1 MQRAVLSELERY
13 DDRGKFYRTEVFKS
27 ERTRTL
33 LLCLAPGQSVP
44 PHRHE
49 GYDVLLE
56 PLRGEAEITLDGE
69 TFALRAGEIILVDG
83 ANDFAPV
90 NRTRESFAMLITL
103 IRR

>member
-44 PHRHE
+44 PGQAHNYSNDRIK
-49 GYDVLLE
+49 GC
-56 PLRGEAEITLDGE
+56 TLTG
-69 TFALRAGEIILVDG
+69 
-83 ANDFAPV
+83 
-90 NRTRESFAMLITL
+90 
-103 IRR
+103 